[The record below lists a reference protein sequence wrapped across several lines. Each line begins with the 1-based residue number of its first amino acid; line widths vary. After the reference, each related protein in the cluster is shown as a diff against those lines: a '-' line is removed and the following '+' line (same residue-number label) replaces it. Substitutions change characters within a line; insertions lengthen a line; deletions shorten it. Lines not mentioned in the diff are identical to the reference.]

1 MFSCK
6 SLIVSSLTFRSL
18 IHFEL
23 IFMYGI
29 KEWSNFFFFFKHVAV
44 HFSQHHLLKRLSFQH
59 CVVLRPLSQIT
70 DYRCMGLFRVFYLLH

>member
-29 KEWSNFFFFFKHVAV
+29 KEWSNFFFFFKTRGCPFFLAPFAEETVFPALCGLA
-44 HFSQHHLLKRLSFQH
+44 S
-59 CVVLRPLSQIT
+59 VVT
-70 DYRCMGLFRVFYLLH
+70 DY